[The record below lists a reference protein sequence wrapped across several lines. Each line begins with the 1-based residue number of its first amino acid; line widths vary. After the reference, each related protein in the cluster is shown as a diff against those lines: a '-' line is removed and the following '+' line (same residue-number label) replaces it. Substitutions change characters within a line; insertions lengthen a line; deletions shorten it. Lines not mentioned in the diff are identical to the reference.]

1 MPGSLAVGVREFKTR
16 LGAYLRQVRAGQ
28 TLTITDRGRP
38 VATVAPLDMTGR
50 SVAARLARLRA
61 EGVITGAGRPLP
73 RIVHQIEGRG
83 PLFSETIVEERED
96 RI

>member
-1 MPGSLAVGVREFKTR
+1 
-16 LGAYLRQVRAGQ
+16 
-28 TLTITDRGRP
+28 
-38 VATVAPLDMTGR
+38 MTGR

-73 RIVHQIEGRG
+73 RILHQIEGRG
-83 PLFSETIVEERED
+83 PLFSETIVEEPDD